1 MKLLFPKTAFLIY
14 LCFLFFAFLS
24 SAEEKKEND
33 ILWQKLNKKILGSD
47 KFAHH
52 ISIGLQGS
60 YYARTDQQ
68 EWLPLWEQII
78 PAGNL
83 SQSVKNWLLFVND
96 PMKNLKDPDGSI
108 LKGIKESFLKE
119 CEKDGHF
126 KFQEFW
132 KEIEAVPN
140 DEQYLPLCGFQMLCY
155 DARDPDHNLERMGL
169 YEKVMALSLIFDRK
183 DDFEKAKNDFFA
195 LHKKAS
201 TAKYEHNEVSSILP
215 GAYVN
220 HINMDAWR
228 VFNKYEK
235 YIPETEAKELKESL
249 DPQKRREAVNRAL
262 REQLAARMK
271 EHQEKEEKPKAS
283 EDPTAADTTV
293 K

>member
-1 MKLLFPKTAFLIY
+1 MKLLFTKNSFL
-14 LCFLFFAFLS
+14 LCLSFFFFAFLS

-33 ILWQKLNKKILGSD
+33 ILWQELNKKILGSD

-201 TAKYEHNEVSSILP
+201 TAEYEHNEISSISY
-215 GAYVN
+215 GGYVAQ
-220 HINMDAWR
+220 INMDAWR

-235 YIPETEAKELKESL
+235 NIPETEAKELKENL
-249 DPQKRREAVNRAL
+249 DPQKRQEAMHRAFL
-262 REQLAARMK
+262 EQLEARMK
-271 EHQEKEEKPKAS
+271 ELQEKGEKTKAG